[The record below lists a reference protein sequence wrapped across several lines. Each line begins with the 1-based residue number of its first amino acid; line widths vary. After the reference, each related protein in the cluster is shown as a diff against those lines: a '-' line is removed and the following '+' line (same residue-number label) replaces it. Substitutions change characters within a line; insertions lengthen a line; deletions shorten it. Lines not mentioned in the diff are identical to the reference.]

1 MMLISFANYA
11 LDSTK
16 RARVSAISPETD
28 TLSDL
33 AFRRKDTQEI

>member
-1 MMLISFANYA
+1 MTLISFANHA

-16 RARVSAISPETD
+16 RAKVSDVETD
-28 TLSDL
+28 NRWDL